1 VLKARSVRWFIA
13 EGCLALI
20 PSGLFAQATGM
31 TTGDIR
37 GRVTDQSGGG
47 VSDAVAEATSRDRG
61 FFRSDAT
68 RADGTFII
76 RLLPPGLYRLSVSRT
91 GFRTATVDEIRVVL
105 GASTPVSIGLEIE
118 TVQES
123 VTVAAENNLIDP
135 ASTQLSKTIDETK
148 IRHLPINQRNFL
160 DFALTTPG
168 VTADRGPQTGAAST
182 SGLSINGQS
191 PRSNNILVDGLDNND
206 PAVGSVRST
215 FSQEAVAEYQV
226 IQSSFAAEY
235 GRTTGGIVN
244 IITRSGSNDLHGSAF
259 DFFRDDSLAAD
270 NLLTGTKTQ
279 FEQHQFG
286 ASLGGPLAREK
297 LFFFGAAERL
307 AVTDTNVVAISD
319 DAIDAIQDAGFVNV
333 EKGAVPFDRDRTAA
347 IVKLDWSLRAS
358 HYLSLR
364 GTYAEE
370 EDENQHAWGGLVARS
385 GGGVRRIE
393 DSALAVT
400 GISVLSTT
408 ASNEARILYANRRHR
423 LNSLDPTGGVSVSIQ
438 GVATFGTDPILP
450 QPRETTIWQFFD
462 AVSCFRGSVSYKV
475 GLDWVHADLSGR
487 LPLYFAGRYQ
497 FSALPG
503 LTPLEAFAVGVPVAF
518 VQGFGDPAI
527 ADATNQVAG
536 FVQGDWQLSGHLLLR
551 AGIRYDYE
559 DPISPF
565 PTDADNWAPR
575 LSFSWTGGAT
585 WRVRGGAGR
594 FYGVVPIAPASLVA
608 IENGERARTSVR
620 TILGGPSPAE
630 PWQLPDRRF
639 GGELEAGRSIVPLTV
654 YRAGRFA
661 SAYSD
666 QASVGF
672 EKELASRFLFHLD
685 YLHVRGRNVLIER
698 NINPFVTGD
707 RPDPGYSDVFLY
719 ESSGNTWYGALT
731 AGVRTGVGGPLALAF
746 HYTYA
751 DAEDDH
757 IDWARSQ
764 PQDPLDI
771 DAERGPTIH
780 VPRHKVVLSAVWAP
794 GSRSGT
800 WWKRDWTVAIIGDYA
815 SGLPYNELAGFD
827 RNQNGDAFSDRPVGA
842 GRNRRTLPV
851 SINVDLRL
859 ARRFRFDRAA
869 VEAIAEVFNLLDR
882 KNVLEVN
889 NVRYTTSQLEPN
901 PDFGDPTRVADPRRV
916 QLGARL
922 TF

>member
-1 VLKARSVRWFIA
+1 ML
-13 EGCLALI
+13 
-20 PSGLFAQATGM
+20 AQATGT

-37 GRVTDQSGGG
+37 GRVTDESGGLVSG
-47 VSDAVAEATSRDRG
+47 VVVEATSRDTG
-61 FFRSDAT
+61 LFRLDTT
-68 RADGTFII
+68 RADGTFVI
-76 RLLPPGLYRLSVSRT
+76 RLLPPGPYRLSVSRK
-91 GFRTATVDEIRVVL
+91 GFRTATVDEVRVVL
-105 GASTPVSIGLEIE
+105 GSSTSLSIALEIE
-118 TVQES
+118 RVQES
-123 VTVAAENNLIDP
+123 VTVAAESSLIDA
-135 ASTQLSKTIDETK
+135 ASTQLSKTIDEAK

-191 PRSNNILVDGLDNND
+191 PRSNNVLVDGLDNND

-244 IITRSGSNDLHGSAF
+244 IVTRSGSNDRHGSAF
-259 DFFRDDSLAAD
+259 YFFRDDNLAAD
-270 NLLTGTKTQ
+270 NLLTGTKTE

-307 AVTDTNVVAISD
+307 AVTDTNVVTISD
-319 DAIDAIQDAGFVNV
+319 EAIDAIQDAGFVDV
-333 EKGAVPFDRDRTAA
+333 EKGAVPFDRDRTAT
-347 IVKLDWSLRAS
+347 IVKLDWSLRPS

-393 DSALAVT
+393 DSALAAT
-400 GISVLSTT
+400 GISVLSAM
-408 ASNEARILYANRRHR
+408 ASNEARILYANRHHR
-423 LNSLDPTGGVSVSIQ
+423 LNSLDPTGGVGVAIQ

-450 QPRETTIWQFFD
+450 QPRETKIWQVFD
-462 AVSCFRGSVSYKV
+462 AVSFIRGSSSYKA
-475 GLDWVHADLSGR
+475 GLDYVRAELHGR

-497 FSALPG
+497 FSG
-503 LTPLEAFAVGVPVAF
+503 LGDLTAFEAFAAGVPLVF
-518 VQGFGDPAI
+518 VQGFGHPEI
-527 ADATNQVAG
+527 EDAANQIAG
-536 FVQGDWQLSGHLLLR
+536 FVQGEWQLGKRLLLR
-551 AGIRYDYE
+551 AGFRYDYE

-565 PTDADNWAPR
+565 PKDADNWAPR
-575 LSFSWTGGAT
+575 LSFSWTGGPT
-585 WRVRGGAGR
+585 WRIRGGAGR

-608 IENGERARTSVR
+608 IENDERARTVVL
-620 TILGGPSPAE
+620 IAPSTVV
-630 PWQLPDRRF
+630 PWNRSDRRF
-639 GGELEAGRSIVPLTV
+639 ENEADVASQVPPTV
-654 YRAGRFA
+654 YRTRGFE

-666 QASVGF
+666 QASLGF
-672 EKELASRFLFHLD
+672 EKEFAGRFLFHLD
-685 YLHVRGRNVLIER
+685 YLHVRGRKVLIER
-698 NINPFVTGD
+698 NINPFVPTLGE
-707 RPDPGYSDVFLY
+707 RPDTSFSDVFLY
-719 ESSGNTWYGALT
+719 ESSGHTWYDALT
-731 AGVRTGVGGPLALAF
+731 AGVRTGVGGPLSLAA

-771 DAERGPTIH
+771 ESERGPTIH
-780 VPRHKVVLSAVWAP
+780 VSRHKVVLSVVWTP
-794 GSRSGT
+794 GSRSAA
-800 WWKRDWTVAIIGDYA
+800 WWKRDWTVAVIGDYT

-827 RNQNGDAFSDRPVGA
+827 RNGNDDPFSDRPEGV
-842 GRNRRTLPV
+842 GRNRRTLPEF
-851 SINVDLRL
+851 INVDLRL
-859 ARRFRFDRAA
+859 ARVFRLGRAA
-869 VEAIAEVFNLLDR
+869 VEGIAEIFNLFDR
-882 KNVLEVN
+882 RNVLEVN
-889 NVRYTTSQLEPN
+889 NVRYLTSGLAPN
-901 PDFGDPTRVADPRRV
+901 PAFGTPTRVADPRRV
-916 QLGARL
+916 QIGARL

>member
-1 VLKARSVRWFIA
+1 MMKAGNVRRFLA
-13 EGCLALI
+13 VTCLALI
-20 PSGLFAQATGM
+20 PAGLFAQATGT

-37 GRVTDQSGGG
+37 GRVADESGAV
-47 VSDAVAEATSRDRG
+47 VSDVVAEATGRDTG
-61 FFRSDAT
+61 YSRSDAT
-68 RADGTFII
+68 RADGTFVI
-76 RLLPPGLYRLSVSRT
+76 RLLPPGLYLLSVSRK
-91 GFRTATVDEIRVVL
+91 GFRTATVDGVRVVL
-105 GASTPVSIGLEIE
+105 GASTPLTIGLEIE
-118 TVQES
+118 RVQES
-123 VTVAAENNLIDP
+123 MTIAAQSGLIDP
-135 ASTQLSKTIDETK
+135 ASTQLSKTIDEAK

-244 IITRSGSNDLHGSAF
+244 IVTRSGGNDLHGSAF
-259 DFFRDDSLAAD
+259 YFFRDDSLAAD

-286 ASLGGPLAREK
+286 VSLGGPLAREK

-307 AVTDTNVVAISD
+307 AVTDTNVVMISD
-319 DAIDAIQDAGFVNV
+319 DAIDAIQDAGFFDV

-347 IVKLDWSLRAS
+347 IVKLDWSLRPS

-370 EDENQHAWGGLVARS
+370 EDENQHPWGGLVARS

-393 DSALAVT
+393 DSALAAT

-408 ASNEARILYANRRHR
+408 ASNEARILYANRHHR
-423 LNSLDPTGGVSVSIQ
+423 LNSLDPTGGVSVAIQ

-450 QPRETTIWQFFD
+450 QPRETKIWEVFD
-462 AVSCFRGSVSYKV
+462 AVSFIRGSSSYKA
-475 GLDWVHADLSGR
+475 GLDYVRAELQGR

-503 LTPLEAFAVGVPVAF
+503 LTALEAFEVGVPIVF
-518 VQGFGDPAI
+518 VQGFGDPEI
-527 ADATNQVAG
+527 DVTTNHLAA
-536 FVQGDWQLSGHLLLR
+536 FVQGEWHLGQRLLLR
-551 AGIRYDYE
+551 AGLRYDYE

-565 PTDADNWAPR
+565 PKDADNWAPR
-575 LSFSWTGGAT
+575 LSFSWAGGAT
-585 WRVRGGAGR
+585 WRIRGGAGR

-608 IENGERARTSVR
+608 IENGERVKTIVR

-639 GGELEAGRSIVPLTV
+639 RSETEAGDFVVPLTV
-654 YRAGRFA
+654 YRGGRFE

-666 QASVGF
+666 QAAVGF
-672 EKELASRFLFHLD
+672 EKEVGGRFLLHLD
-685 YLHVRGRNVLIER
+685 YLHVRGRKVLIER
-698 NINPFVTGD
+698 NVNPFVEGE
-707 RPDPGYSDVFLY
+707 RPDPRFSDVFLY
-719 ESSGNTWYGALT
+719 ESAGKTWYDALT
-731 AGVRTGVGGPLALAF
+731 AGVRTGVGGPLSLAA

-771 DAERGPTIH
+771 ESERGPTIH
-780 VPRHKVVLSAVWAP
+780 VPRHKMVVSAVWTSA
-794 GSRSGT
+794 GRRGE
-800 WWKRDWTVAIIGDYA
+800 WWKRDWTIALIGDYA

-827 RNQNGDAFSDRPVGA
+827 RNQNGDGFSDRREGVT
-842 GRNRRTLPV
+842 RNSRTLPD
-851 SINVDLRL
+851 SFNVDLRL
-859 ARRFRFDRAA
+859 ARQFRFGGAGI
-869 VEAIAEVFNLLDR
+869 EAIAEIFNLFDR

-889 NVRYTTSQLEPN
+889 NVRYRSKELEPN
-901 PDFGDPTRVADPRRV
+901 PHFGAATRVADPRRI
-916 QLGARL
+916 QLGARV